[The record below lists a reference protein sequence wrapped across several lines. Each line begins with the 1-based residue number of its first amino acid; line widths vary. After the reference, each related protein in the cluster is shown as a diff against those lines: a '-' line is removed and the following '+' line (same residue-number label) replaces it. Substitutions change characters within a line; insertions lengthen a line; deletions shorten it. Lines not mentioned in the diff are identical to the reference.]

1 VPIRPCQRNKKETR
15 CIKRQPQQH
24 ASVIGFSQSPRQFP
38 SANNLIHQREPA
50 TKTLQPPSFA
60 NFSDK
65 TPHPNDVSATKS
77 NKSKSPN
84 NKTSAITTF
93 AFLNIQGL
101 HPQTRPS
108 SVPYIRDI
116 LIAENH
122 IFVGLTET
130 WLSPNHEEAE
140 LEIEGYR
147 LLRKDR
153 DREKPKQGR
162 YSGGVALYMRNDIA
176 PLFEPLLEYSNGVN
190 EALLLYSKNLNMIVG
205 ILYRQPTNSL
215 HKSDAPEF
223 IDLISSIIS
232 KIETVEGCTPD
243 LYICGDFNIPHFMHQ
258 H

>member
-1 VPIRPCQRNKKETR
+1 
-15 CIKRQPQQH
+15 
-24 ASVIGFSQSPRQFP
+24 
-38 SANNLIHQREPA
+38 
-50 TKTLQPPSFA
+50 
-60 NFSDK
+60 
-65 TPHPNDVSATKS
+65 
-77 NKSKSPN
+77 
-84 NKTSAITTF
+84 
-93 AFLNIQGL
+93 LNIQGL

-243 LYICGDFNIPHFMHQ
+243 LYICGDFNIPHALVNQFYAPTLSCNSSLLKILDDFTLQFNLNQLVHKPTHTNGNILDFLLTTLSLTTKSPPPCNQTTLSLMSLLI
-258 H
+258 